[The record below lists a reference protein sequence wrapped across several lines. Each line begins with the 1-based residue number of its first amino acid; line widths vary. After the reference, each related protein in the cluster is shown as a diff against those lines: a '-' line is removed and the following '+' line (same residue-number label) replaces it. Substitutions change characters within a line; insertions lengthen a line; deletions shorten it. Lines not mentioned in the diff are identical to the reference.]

1 MTVKDLVV
9 LLPQDEFIAVG
20 TKKMISYSGTANRFK
35 WFRENEEVVKIIPS
49 HGKNDATIIYIR

>member
-1 MTVKDLVV
+1 MTVKDLVA

-20 TKKMISYSGTANRFK
+20 TQKMISYSGTANRFR

-49 HGKNDATIIYIR
+49 HDIHTATIIYVE